1 MATKQPK
8 PVSPAKLRSDDEA
21 FVALKEMAGYNPNN
35 PGLKADAVETLAEAR
50 IAARAQEKLA
60 SDAWNAKRD
69 AADAA
74 DRAFHLAMKQ
84 AKKAVSVQ
92 FGEDS
97 DEVAAMGLKKAGE
110 YKRPERKAKTN
121 AVTKAAA

>member
-1 MATKQPK
+1 MATKQPR
-8 PVSPAKLRSDDEA
+8 PVPQDTIRDDA
-21 FVALKEMAGYNPNN
+21 ASLVALKEMTGYNPNN
-35 PGLKADAVETLAEAR
+35 PDVKVDAIQALADAR

-74 DRAFHLAMKQ
+74 DRVFHLAMKQ

-97 DEVAAMGLKKAGE
+97 DEVASMGLKKAGE